1 VAIIGAGPGGM
12 FFCHALETYRQE
24 LLERGDSDGL
34 SSLPQ
39 VTCFERAPCAGGVWR
54 SERSFEGVEETA
66 PGEKLTNM
74 YEALWTNGPK
84 DNIEF
89 FDYTFQDH
97 FGDAPLPVYMPR
109 QPILEYIIGRCTHK
123 CPDFFEKYM
132 QFHTSVVHVK
142 YTENKFQV
150 TTKHVLTGEARTEQ
164 YDKCIWSAGEN
175 GRPSMPGPLLKIFKD
190 FPGRLIHSSDT
201 ADFENDC
208 KGKRVLLVGGS
219 YSAEDLAL
227 MAIKVGAERVF
238 VSTRQ
243 AANAEQPGDAVSWT
257 GAWPFDKV
265 EVLEEQIPL
274 RVTDNGKCIQFTEV
288 EWKFPDKYEP
298 ETGEVSTELRDIDTV
313 IFCTGYV
320 ENTYM
325 LDEPLREAVKRDPTL
340 QLDVPEDWKMTENSL
355 TKFLGD
361 VKPKDVRWLNS
372 HVTHPKL
379 YRGMMIDNPNMM
391 FILADVSSPLCGI
404 DVAAWLLVKII
415 TGQREIPSREEMWT
429 QNMADAIHEMQSPCV
444 RFVMDK
450 AYYDA
455 YNHAMESDDREAVQK
470 AFEEAYAEH
479 AAEGTDEV
487 IYYRFLAR
495 MMQEAQYP
503 VDYGSF
509 EELSEQAETIIHYD
523 DLSYYHR
530 HNLDGTEP
538 WRTFRDYNDGYQF
551 KSILTGRASV
561 PLKQKWL
568 DIDAADSSI
577 LDP

>member
-1 VAIIGAGPGGM
+1 MYCYCRREGCCNESLT
-12 FFCHALETYRQE
+12 FSFT
-24 LLERGDSDGL
+24 ER
-34 SSLPQ
+34 
-39 VTCFERAPCAGGVWR
+39 
-54 SERSFEGVEETA
+54 
-66 PGEKLTNM
+66 
-74 YEALWTNGPK
+74 
-84 DNIEF
+84 
-89 FDYTFQDH
+89 
-97 FGDAPLPVYMPR
+97 
-109 QPILEYIIGRCTHK
+109 
-123 CPDFFEKYM
+123 
-132 QFHTSVVHVK
+132 
-142 YTENKFQV
+142 
-150 TTKHVLTGEARTEQ
+150 
-164 YDKCIWSAGEN
+164 
-175 GRPSMPGPLLKIFKD
+175 
-190 FPGRLIHSSDT
+190 
-201 ADFENDC
+201 
-208 KGKRVLLVGGS
+208 
-219 YSAEDLAL
+219 
-227 MAIKVGAERVF
+227 AIKVGAERVF

-470 AFEEAYAEH
+470 ACK
-479 AAEGTDEV
+479 
-487 IYYRFLAR
+487 YYSKRNDFMISALAVANMDPISQSKKRTPNTPQKAR
-495 MMQEAQYP
+495 M
-503 VDYGSF
+503 
-509 EELSEQAETIIHYD
+509 
-523 DLSYYHR
+523 R
-530 HNLDGTEP
+530 
-538 WRTFRDYNDGYQF
+538 
-551 KSILTGRASV
+551 
-561 PLKQKWL
+561 
-568 DIDAADSSI
+568 
-577 LDP
+577 